1 VAKAETET
9 HSEPTF
15 QGQVEGLT
23 GEKLSACYQCG
34 KCSAGCP
41 AAYAMDL
48 LPHQILRLIQLGKK
62 DKALGSRTIW
72 LCASCQACT
81 TRCPKEVD
89 LARVMDA
96 LREMTLQEGRAT
108 PERDT
113 VVFQKVFLDWVR
125 RTGRQFEAGLVGEY
139 KLRTGHF
146 FQDLDAAPKMM
157 GKLKKVP
164 RRIQGQPAVEKIFR
178 KCQGR

>member
-1 VAKAETET
+1 MTKAATEA
-9 HSEPTF
+9 HAESTF
-15 QGQVEGLT
+15 QELVEKLT

-48 LPHQILRLIQLGKK
+48 LPHQAIRLVQLGKK
-62 DKALGSRTIW
+62 DKVLNSRTIW

-81 TRCPKEVD
+81 TRCPKDVD
-89 LARVMDA
+89 LAAIMDA
-96 LREMTLQEGRAT
+96 LRELAVKEGRAT

-113 VVFQKVFLDWVR
+113 VTFQKVFLNWVR
-125 RTGRQFEAGLVGEY
+125 RTGRQFEGGLVGEY

-157 GKLKKVP
+157 GKLKKIP
-164 RRIQGQPAVEKIFR
+164 RRIRGQKAVARIFR
-178 KCQGR
+178 KCEER